1 MSFEPD
7 NINHEREVENDAEQQ
22 IRLLKA
28 ILAGIAIIANV
39 TPRELI
45 ELAKGL

>member
-1 MSFEPD
+1 MSFDPD
-7 NINHEREVENDAEQQ
+7 NIEHEREVENDAEEQTK
-22 IRLLKA
+22 LLKA

-39 TPRELI
+39 TPDELI

>member
-1 MSFEPD
+1 MSIEAD
-7 NINHEREVENDAEQQ
+7 NIDHEREVENDAEEQ
-22 IRLLKA
+22 IKLLKA
-28 ILAGIAIIANV
+28 ILAGIAIVANV